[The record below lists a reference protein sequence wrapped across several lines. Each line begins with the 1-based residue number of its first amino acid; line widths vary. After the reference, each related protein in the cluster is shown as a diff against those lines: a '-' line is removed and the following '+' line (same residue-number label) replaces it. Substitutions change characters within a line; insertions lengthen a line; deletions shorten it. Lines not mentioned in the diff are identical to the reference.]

1 MKKNDANAQ
10 SSVAHPTGWASGDS
24 AELKGNQMNN
34 VTIESFLP
42 SSPEGSTIESGI
54 FGGDHRVKGRAL
66 RLIEKMRDHNEALRT
81 ADIHLHYNG
90 DYGAV
95 ITVVGVPWNFK
106 GYKGLDRKITPMN
119 NRYEKTDRSLTS
131 LMHAR
136 IFGTGQAIAENEP
149 NSLGYCTYEVAYC

>member
-1 MKKNDANAQ
+1 MTTPSNI
-10 SSVAHPTGWASGDS
+10 
-24 AELKGNQMNN
+24 
-34 VTIESFLP
+34 TIESFLP
-42 SSPEGSTIESGI
+42 SSPEGSIIESGV

-66 RLIEKMRDHNEALRT
+66 QLIEKMRDHNETLRT

-95 ITVVGVPWNFK
+95 ITVVGVAWNFR
-106 GYKGLDRKITPMN
+106 GHKGLDRKITPMN
-119 NRYEKTDRSLTS
+119 NRYEKSDRTYMPH